1 MYLQGNWIGELSE
14 MQHLYISIRL
24 PEGHWAGDISRGNH
38 NITFQLVEH
47 MALSKGRG
55 SVRILARGR
64 GFQKLKEDLLSHRGI
79 ESVLIHDEGSDS
91 IEVNLTIS
99 KGGGGFLRPL
109 IESEVLP
116 NTPFE
121 IRDGW
126 VDWIFDTDNSH
137 MKNLIK
143 KMKESGLQ
151 HKIHSVSKKGGTRLL
166 TIRQREIFDLAIE
179 EGYYETPRRITLTNL
194 ATKAGISKSTICE
207 ITHVIER
214 KIIEEFSESIRGKSP
229 KAKKNPKRK

>member
-1 MYLQGNWIGELSE
+1 MYLQGNWIGVLSE

-38 NITFQLVEH
+38 NITFQIVEH

-55 SVRILARGR
+55 SVRVLARGR
-64 GFQKLKEDLLSHRGI
+64 GIQKLKEDLLSHRGI
-79 ESVLIHDEGSDS
+79 ESALIHDEGSDS
-91 IEVNLTIS
+91 IAVNLTIS

-143 KMKESGLQ
+143 KMRESGLQ
-151 HKIHSVSKKGGTRLL
+151 HKIHSVSKNGGTRLL

-207 ITHVIER
+207 ITHIIER

>member
-1 MYLQGNWIGELSE
+1 MNSVTGMTRHGAD
-14 MQHLYISIRL
+14 MQHLLISLRL
-24 PEGHWAGDISRGNH
+24 PDGHWAGDISRGNH
-38 NITFQLVEH
+38 NITFQIVEH

-64 GFQKLKEDLLSHRGI
+64 GIQKLKEDLLSHRGI
-79 ESVLIHDEGSDS
+79 ESALIHDEGSDS
-91 IEVNLTIS
+91 IAANLTIS

-151 HKIHSVSKKGGTRLL
+151 HKIHSVSKNGGTRLL

-207 ITHVIER
+207 ITHIIER
-214 KIIEEFSESIRGKSP
+214 KIIEEFSESIRGNSP

>member
-1 MYLQGNWIGELSE
+1 
-14 MQHLYISIRL
+14 MQI
-24 PEGHWAGDISRGNH
+24 A
-38 NITFQLVEH
+38 EH

-55 SVRILARGR
+55 SVRGLARGHEI
-64 GFQKLKEDLLSHRGI
+64 QKLKEDFLSHAGI
-79 ESVLIHDEGSDS
+79 ESVLFYEEKSDS

-116 NTPFE
+116 ETPFE

-143 KMKESGLQ
+143 KIGRASC
-151 HKIHSVSKKGGTRLL
+151 
-166 TIRQREIFDLAIE
+166 RE
-179 EGYYETPRRITLTNL
+179 R
-194 ATKAGISKSTICE
+194 
-207 ITHVIER
+207 V
-214 KIIEEFSESIRGKSP
+214 
-229 KAKKNPKRK
+229 

>member
-1 MYLQGNWIGELSE
+1 MYLQGTLIEEMSE

-38 NITFQLVEH
+38 DVTLQIVEH

-55 SVRILARGR
+55 SVRGLARGHEI
-64 GFQKLKEDLLSHRGI
+64 QKLKEDFLSHPGI
-79 ESVLIHDEGSDS
+79 ESVLFYDERSNS

-116 NTPFE
+116 ETPFE

-126 VDWIFDTDNSH
+126 VDWKFDADNSH
-137 MKNLIK
+137 MKSLIK
-143 KMKESGLQ
+143 KMKKSGLQ
-151 HKIHSVSKKGGTRLL
+151 HKIHSVSKNGGSRLL

-179 EGYYETPRRITLTNL
+179 EGYYETPRRITMTNL

-207 ITHVIER
+207 ITHIIER

-229 KAKKNPKRK
+229 KEKKNPKRK

>member
-38 NITFQLVEH
+38 NITFQIVEH

-64 GFQKLKEDLLSHRGI
+64 GIQKLKEDLLSHRGI
-79 ESVLIHDEGSDS
+79 ESALIHDEGSDS
-91 IEVNLTIS
+91 IAVNLTIS

-151 HKIHSVSKKGGTRLL
+151 HKIHSVSKNGGTRLL

>member
-1 MYLQGNWIGELSE
+1 MGELSE

-24 PEGHWAGDISRGNH
+24 PEGHWAGDISRRNH
-38 NITFQLVEH
+38 EISLQIIEH

-55 SVRILARGR
+55 SVRGLARGR
-64 GFQKLKEDLLSHRGI
+64 EIQKLKEDFLSHSGI
-79 ESVLIHDEGSDS
+79 ESVLFYDESSDS
-91 IEVNLTIS
+91 IEVNVTIS

-116 NTPFE
+116 HTPFE

-126 VDWIFDTDNSH
+126 VDWKFDTDNSH
-137 MKNLIK
+137 MKSLIK

-151 HKIHSVSKKGGTRLL
+151 HKIHSISKNGESRLL
-166 TIRQREIFDLAIE
+166 TIRQRELFDLAIE
-179 EGYYETPRRITLTNL
+179 EGYYETPRRTTLTNL
-194 ATKAGISKSTICE
+194 ATKAGISKSTLCE
-207 ITHVIER
+207 ATHIIER

-229 KAKKNPKRK
+229 KEKKNPKRK

>member
-64 GFQKLKEDLLSHRGI
+64 GIQKLKEDLLSHRGI
-79 ESVLIHDEGSDS
+79 ESALIHDEGSDS
-91 IEVNLTIS
+91 IAANLTIS

-109 IESEVLP
+109 IESEVIP

-151 HKIHSVSKKGGTRLL
+151 HKIHSVSKNDGTRLL

>member
-1 MYLQGNWIGELSE
+1 NWIGVLSE

-38 NITFQLVEH
+38 NITFQIVEH

-55 SVRILARGR
+55 SVRVLARGR
-64 GFQKLKEDLLSHRGI
+64 GIQKLKEDLLSHRGI
-79 ESVLIHDEGSDS
+79 ESALIHDEGSDS
-91 IEVNLTIS
+91 IAVNLTIS

-143 KMKESGLQ
+143 KMRESGLQ
-151 HKIHSVSKKGGTRLL
+151 HKIHSVSKNGGTRLL

-207 ITHVIER
+207 ITHIIER

>member
-64 GFQKLKEDLLSHRGI
+64 GIQKLKEDLLSHRGI
-79 ESVLIHDEGSDS
+79 ESALIHDEGSDS
-91 IEVNLTIS
+91 IAANLTIS

-109 IESEVLP
+109 IESEVIP

-151 HKIHSVSKKGGTRLL
+151 HKIHSVSKNGGTRLL

>member
-38 NITFQLVEH
+38 NITFQIVEH

-64 GFQKLKEDLLSHRGI
+64 GIQKLKEDLLSHRGI
-79 ESVLIHDEGSDS
+79 ESALIHDEGSDS
-91 IEVNLTIS
+91 IAVNLTIS

-143 KMKESGLQ
+143 KMRESGLQ
-151 HKIHSVSKKGGTRLL
+151 HKIHSVSKNGGTRLL

-207 ITHVIER
+207 ITHIIER

>member
-1 MYLQGNWIGELSE
+1 MYLQGTLIGEISE
-14 MQHLYISIRL
+14 LQHLYISIRL

-79 ESVLIHDEGSDS
+79 ESALIHGEGSDS

-151 HKIHSVSKKGGTRLL
+151 HKIHSVSKNGGSRLL

-229 KAKKNPKRK
+229 KEKKNPKRK